1 MDDEGG
7 KSKEKDDVTDIR
19 RGESE
24 KETGMK
30 LTERCRELVSETK

>member
-7 KSKEKDDVTDIR
+7 KSKEKDDVSDIR
-19 RGESE
+19 RGELE

-30 LTERCRELVSETK
+30 LTERSSELAPETK